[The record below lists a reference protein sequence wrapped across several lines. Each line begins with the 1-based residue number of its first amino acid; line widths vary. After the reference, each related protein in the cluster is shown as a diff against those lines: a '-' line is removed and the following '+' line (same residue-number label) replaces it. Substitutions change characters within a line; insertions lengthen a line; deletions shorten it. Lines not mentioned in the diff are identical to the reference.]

1 MDLIINRTLADV
13 EKALEYQM
21 RGFQNLTETE
31 KTEWLSGLKGSYN
44 YTDLN
49 RVESA
54 VQMIANAT
62 NVQVVTKT
70 DWNTTDA
77 FTLNDMERYLGNI
90 RTIGGKNVPVS
101 MVNMD
106 YKIANQIEQSLID
119 LLTFIGTWH
128 PCGEVYCGEV

>member
-13 EKALEYQM
+13 EKALEYQA
-21 RGFQNLTETE
+21 RGFQNLTESE
-31 KTEWLSGLKGSYN
+31 KAEWLSGLKGSYN

-54 VQMIANAT
+54 VKMVANAI

-70 DWNTTDA
+70 DWNTEDI
-77 FTLNDMERYLGNI
+77 FTLSDMERYLGNI
-90 RTIGGKNVPVS
+90 RVIGGKNVPES
-101 MVNMD
+101 MVGMT
-106 YKIANQIEQSLID
+106 YETANQIEQSLID
-119 LLTFIGTWH
+119 LLTFTGTWH